1 LIARPLLITVS
12 SLDLSHIAA
21 KMLDT
26 LLLILPVLGVVQA
39 APWQQSSPFPHPG
52 WSSAS
57 VSTPNQPKPSWYRP
71 YPVGPSHTIH
81 WTYPTGNATSAGTG
95 GVPTVVVTKTDT
107 TTVCPITSAATE
119 SVSTPATSVI
129 SGSSGI
135 GSSVA
140 SPSAS
145 APGDSNACASVS
157 KLVASFTSA
166 SPKATPTVPAEIAYE
181 CLNSIPFNQSAAYD
195 LLESMRPY
203 LNWQTTISYLKDPP
217 KDYADKIQPPYDFWG
232 IFNSI
237 EANVAAGAY
246 ASEYDFGWDVYEAF
260 QQAHDGHFGFT
271 PDSVGSVFTFG
282 RTVALASVSKDG
294 KSLPVIYSYA
304 DILAASFGNASFTP
318 SSITEIDGKN
328 VTEYLLDWSQYGSL
342 QDRDALWNNL
352 FYIPAQVS
360 LGTSGTGTG
369 TFSGSGRG
377 RYVYPGP
384 TTTYTFANG
393 STVTNHNFAR
403 VLANF
408 SNITTG
414 ADIYREIF
422 AIPAEAYADAL
433 SLATSTTSSATT
445 SATSN
450 STSSSTTSTQSTPA
464 PGYPSPIVRQ
474 SNNLNSGYFLDQPG
488 FEDVAVLA
496 VPSFVGLDT
505 AEVEFQNV
513 NSELIAA
520 ALAANKTKLI
530 IDVSANGGGT
540 ILQGYDLFKQ
550 LFPSILPYGATRF
563 RAHEAFDILGQ
574 EYSAISANYPR
585 SLDQNDTIQNI
596 ESSAWNYRTDA
607 DINYEPFTSWP
618 EKYGPH
624 EFGPSND
631 TFTSIIRWNLSD
643 VLTPDNSGG
652 IYVSGYLNRSN
663 VTTQPFA
670 AENIILVYDGYCAS
684 TCTIFSELMRQQ
696 AGVKTIALG
705 GRPNYN
711 EIQAVG
717 GVKGTNDFPW
727 SYILESVETAFSF
740 ANTTH
745 REELNS
751 TALGEYSQLPFYRSS
766 AGPVVNSRDGIRQG
780 DVKETPLQFVYETA
794 DCRIFYTK
802 EMVVDQSAVWR
813 TVADTV
819 WGGGDACVAGSN
831 EFYGEKKRKRDVGM
845 RRMHGIRRDMDV
857 EEVRRGLSVHTGE
870 GVVLG
875 GDSIMLP

>member
-1 LIARPLLITVS
+1 
-12 SLDLSHIAA
+12 
-21 KMLDT
+21 MLEA
-26 LLLILPVLGVVQA
+26 LLLILPVAGVVQA
-39 APWQQSSPFPHPG
+39 APWQQSSFPHPG

-57 VSTPNQPKPSWYRP
+57 IVTPAQPKPSWYRP
-71 YPVGPSHTIH
+71 HPIGPSHSFH
-81 WTYPTGNATSAGTG
+81 WIGPTGNFSSPGTG
-95 GVPTVVVTKTDT
+95 TVSTVVVPPSTQTLS
-107 TTVCPITSAATE
+107 TTVYTTE
-119 SVSTPATSVI
+119 SVPCTTESGPATTESVPGFTETVPATTTFTTP
-129 SGSSGI
+129 SGVS
-135 GSSVA
+135 SSVA
-140 SPSAS
+140 GSSPSAP
-145 APGDSNACASVS
+145 AGLDACASVS

-166 SPKATPTVPAEIAYE
+166 SPKATPTVPADIAYE
-181 CLNSIPFNQSAAYD
+181 CLHSIPFNQTAASD

-232 IFNSI
+232 VFDAI

-246 ASEYDFGWDVYEAF
+246 ASEYEFGWDVYEAF
-260 QQAHDGHFGFT
+260 QKTHDGHFGFT

-282 RTVALASVSKDG
+282 RTVALASVSEDG
-294 KSLPVIYSYA
+294 KSLPVAYA
-304 DILAASFGNASFTP
+304 YGDILAASFGNASFTP
-318 SSITEIDGKN
+318 SHIVEIDGQN
-328 VTEYLLDWSQYGSL
+328 ATDYLLAWSQYGSL

-360 LGTSGTGTG
+360 LGSSGTGTG

-377 RYVYPGP
+377 RYVYPGA
-384 TTTYTFANG
+384 TTTFTFANG
-393 STVTNHNFAR
+393 STVTNQNFAR

-414 ADIYREIF
+414 ADIYRELF
-422 AIPAEAYADAL
+422 AIPPEAYDNAL
-433 SLATSTTSSATT
+433 SLATSTTSSATS
-445 SATSN
+445 SATNGTS
-450 STSSSTTSTQSTPA
+450 STASSTTSTTSTPA

-488 FEDVAVLA
+488 YEDVAVLA

-574 EYSAISANYPR
+574 EYSSISANYTR
-585 SLDQNDTIQNI
+585 SLNQSDTIQNI
-596 ESSAWNYRTDA
+596 QSSSWDYRTDL
-607 DINYEPFTSWP
+607 DVNYKPFTSWAQ
-618 EKYGPH
+618 KYGPY
-624 EFGPSND
+624 EFGPGND

-670 AENIILVYDGYCAS
+670 AENIIIVYDGYCAS

-727 SYILESVETAFSF
+727 SYILESVEVPFTF
-740 ANTTH
+740 ANASH
-745 REELNS
+745 QEELNS
-751 TALGEYSQLPFYRSS
+751 TALGTYSQLPLYRSS
-766 AGPVVNSRDGIRQG
+766 SGPVVNSRDGIREG
-780 DVKETPLQFVYETA
+780 DVTETPLQFVYEPS
-794 DCRIFYTK
+794 DCRIFYTPA
-802 EMVVDQSAVWR
+802 MVVDQSAVWR

-819 WGGGDACVAGSN
+819 WGQGDACVAGSN
-831 EFYGEKKRKRDVGM
+831 EFYGNKAKRDVGVN
-845 RRMHGIRRDMDV
+845 RVHGIRRHVDV
-857 EEVRRGLSVHTGE
+857 EQAWKGLSVHTGE